1 MKKMKKLTI
10 LFISIAVF
18 VLQGCSSGQ
27 KAENVATDFLKAYL
41 STDYTKAAEFCTP
54 ELAGDF
60 TEAVRDLEELPS
72 DVKDLMKKHTRNYTP
87 DILSVDAPKGC
98 DTVIVSYSIVNQ
110 PQADS
115 ISTGGETI
123 IEKQLSLVKVEG
135 SWKVA
140 ALNNNK

>member
-72 DVKDLMKKHTRNYTP
+72 DVKDLMKNYTP

>member
-60 TEAVRDLEELPS
+60 TEADRDLDERPS
-72 DVKDLMKKHTRNYTP
+72 GVNDLIKAHTRNYTP